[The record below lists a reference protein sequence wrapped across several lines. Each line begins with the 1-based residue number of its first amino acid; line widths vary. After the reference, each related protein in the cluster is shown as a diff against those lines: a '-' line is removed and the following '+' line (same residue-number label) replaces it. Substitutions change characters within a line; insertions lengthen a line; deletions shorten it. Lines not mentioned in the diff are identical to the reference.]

1 MMTTLESYYAGAYW
15 AARRESA
22 EECAR
27 RAERFFSLLSLCD
40 PIYTRWFE
48 QADSRKKALQLQFEP
63 TSETF
68 VRFFGKRKY
77 KEGPHGFSF
86 SAWTG
91 NEEGHGGLLMMS
103 CGSAFEGQSNRCLL
117 YLPSQEP
124 EKERILRAPVLTQMM
139 HAMVLAWEPDWGV
152 ITPGDFRDSL
162 SQPGHTGT
170 FVGWLTYV
178 SRNRG
183 EVPPLPEPVRVQPVE
198 DKGTLIILTPERL
211 TASNSEHVSLG
222 RRVQDVL
229 RAKGLLEPVVS
240 RRPTT

>member
-1 MMTTLESYYAGAYW
+1 MRETYYGGIYW
-15 AARRESA
+15 AERKEPA
-22 EECAR
+22 EACAQ
-27 RAERFFSLLSLCD
+27 RAETFFRLLSRCD
-40 PIYTRWFE
+40 PIYARWFE

-63 TSETF
+63 TAETF
-68 VRFFGKRKY
+68 TRFFKRRAY
-77 KEGPHGFSF
+77 QEGRDGFMIGV
-86 SAWTG
+86 WTG
-91 NEEGHGGLLMMS
+91 HEQGHGGQVSLR
-103 CGSAFEGQSNRCLL
+103 CGSAAEFVPNSGLL
-117 YLPSQEP
+117 YLPKEEP
-124 EKERILRAPVLTQMM
+124 EMERVLT
-139 HAMVLAWEPDWGV
+139 ATVLAEVLRTMVLAWEPDWGV
-152 ITPGDFRDSL
+152 ITSGDFRDSL
-162 SQPGHTGT
+162 SEQGLTGT